1 MSGGARAIEGGSTA
15 QRTRVQLEAQQALA
29 DLDGALG
36 EAEAMRAP
44 PEGFGQRLTEL
55 PPLRWQS
62 AWDNLHLLEE
72 SLHTEMRYVYGP
84 DWEMK
89 PGKLVSLKGT
99 WLKTNTRFSWELS
112 GVQKLYLPQG
122 VIMPVLQIGRVADR
136 RELQRHEWVSQHLRV
151 WMKPPIIRALES
163 RCDVWFVYWP
173 HWQDHGSDIVP
184 TMDTWLKRSTQMSG
198 ELQPFEL
205 VYVPRGL
212 AVRLACAPEPV
223 DEEWERHR
231 HQHVAAHRRV
241 TLAAPPLTMKQDGQD
256 IYVGQGDE
264 QR

>member
-1 MSGGARAIEGGSTA
+1 MAAPNAAPAGAAGLVVWPPGDCFRLVRLLEARCLAATAATCRSTSAQLQGALSGGARAIEGGSTA
-15 QRTRVQLEAQQALA
+15 QRSRTMLEAQQALA

-36 EAEAMRAP
+36 EAEALRAP
-44 PEGFGQRLTEL
+44 PAGLGPRAAEP

-62 AWDNLHLLEE
+62 AWENLQLLEE

-122 VIMPVLQIGRVADR
+122 VIMPVMQIGRVADR

-151 WMKPPIIRALES
+151 WMRPPIIRTLES

-173 HWQDHGSDIVP
+173 HWQDQGVAIVP
-184 TMDTWLKRSTQMSG
+184 TMARGPTG
-198 ELQPFEL
+198 
-205 VYVPRGL
+205 PR
-212 AVRLACAPEPV
+212 R
-223 DEEWERHR
+223 
-231 HQHVAAHRRV
+231 
-241 TLAAPPLTMKQDGQD
+241 
-256 IYVGQGDE
+256 
-264 QR
+264 